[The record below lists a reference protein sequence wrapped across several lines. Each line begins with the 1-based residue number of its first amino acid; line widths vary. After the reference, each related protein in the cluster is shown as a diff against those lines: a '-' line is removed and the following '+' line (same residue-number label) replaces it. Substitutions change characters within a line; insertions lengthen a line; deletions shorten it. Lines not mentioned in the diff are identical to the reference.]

1 MFKYKSMM
9 VYYPRETVK
18 ITDLKIH
25 LFHDAFSK
33 FKTFKNGTLIETDE
47 STNNGLSLE
56 FEVTA

>member
-1 MFKYKSMM
+1 MM

-18 ITDLKIH
+18 ITDLEIH
-25 LFHDAFSK
+25 LFRTAFST